1 MSIPEPAVLPA
12 TVARSSALYFRGM
25 ISTDMAAKVEH
36 STPDTLARQLQELC
50 ELGQSQLVR
59 TEYLRA
65 EQTLI
70 QAESIALKLGDFDT
84 LARLY
89 MPLQEARRQRR
100 QHCGQGVVCLDLIA
114 AGPDDRVDG
123 RRVVENY
130 PHGQLLVAGWAS
142 IQPALEVRRL
152 QVEHELYVETFLAAS
167 YPVGNERVVA
177 IVPLP
182 PAEPRRTID
191 DLVKRLPPHCIVLR
205 ESELPQGVRRGDA
218 HSFSQVMS
226 LWERLHA
233 PFLAAAEATDEPL
246 KRIQAYR
253 RTIQVDYACELA
265 HQKLSDTA
273 RQLARAT
280 RA

>member
-1 MSIPEPAVLPA
+1 
-12 TVARSSALYFRGM
+12 
-25 ISTDMAAKVEH
+25 MAAKVERT
-36 STPDTLARQLQELC
+36 TPQSLARQLQELC

-70 QAESIALKLGDFDT
+70 QAESIALTLGDFDT

-100 QHCGQGVVCLDLIA
+100 QHCGEGVVCLDLIA
-114 AGPDDRVDG
+114 TGPDDRVDG

-142 IQPALEVRRL
+142 IQPALDVRRL
-152 QVEHELYVETFLAAS
+152 QTEHELYVETFLAAS
-167 YPVGNERVVA
+167 YPLGSERVVA
-177 IVPLP
+177 IVPLPDMSLP

-191 DLVKRLPPHCIVLR
+191 ELLKSLPPHCIVLR
-205 ESELPQGVRRGDA
+205 ESELPQGVRRGNA
-218 HSFSQVMS
+218 QTFSQIMS

-233 PFLAAAEATDEPL
+233 PFLAAADAIDDPL
-246 KRIQAYR
+246 KRIEAYR
-253 RTIQVDYACELA
+253 RTLQVDYACELA

-273 RQLARAT
+273 RQLARIKH
-280 RA
+280 R

>member
-1 MSIPEPAVLPA
+1 MSAE
-12 TVARSSALYFRGM
+12 
-25 ISTDMAAKVEH
+25 DMAAKVQRAE
-36 STPDTLARQLQELC
+36 PQMLARQLQELC
-50 ELGQSQLVR
+50 DLGHSQLAR

-65 EQTLI
+65 ERTLM
-70 QAESIALKLGDFDT
+70 QAESLALSLGDFDT

-100 QHCGQGVVCLDLIA
+100 QYCGEGVVCLDLIA

-152 QVEHELYVETFLAAS
+152 QLEHELYVETFLAAS
-167 YPVGNERVVA
+167 YPLGDERVVV
-177 IVPLP
+177 IVPLEDLPLP
-182 PAEPRRTID
+182 PAEPRRTAD
-191 DLVKRLPPHCIVLR
+191 ELLKLLSPHCILLR
-205 ESELPQGVRRGDA
+205 ESQLPQGVRRGDA

-233 PFLAAAEATDEPL
+233 PFLAAADATDDPL

-273 RQLARAT
+273 RALARSK